1 MEEVIIFI
9 AISVIS
15 GLILSYILS
24 KSDFPTITGLII
36 IGIVISFIPTL
47 DKFLTS
53 FGSIF
58 KIIIELAINILLFET
73 GLEIIYLKY
82 NKKII
87 LSAIAQS
94 FFTFLIIFLISK
106 IFFKLAIIEGILIA
120 IIWMVT
126 GSDIAIT
133 LIRKL
138 KVNQDTKLKLGAIVV
153 FDDLIA
159 EIFFF
164 LFFPLL
170 KFKTIFQNEPTNA
183 ILLTVGEIILSIAL
197 GILLGLLFSRFE
209 RYGFNKFP
217 QIITSFSFILLFV
230 GISEYLKLH
239 SIVVSLIAGIVFSNT
254 SKNEIIKIVRFSLK
268 EIDQIFYT
276 LFIIYSISYVGLI
289 RIEKFLLPSILIL
302 FIRLIGKSVGA
313 IIIQKLKII
322 ETNSIKN
329 IIITLIPQSML
340 SAYFAY
346 LSGEYLTIFG
356 TSIFTATITSIIM
369 FEILGY
375 YLIKK
380 FALNE

>member
-87 LSAIAQS
+87 FSAIAQS

-164 LFFPLL
+164 LFFP
-170 KFKTIFQNEPTNA
+170 A
-183 ILLTVGEIILSIAL
+183 
-197 GILLGLLFSRFE
+197 
-209 RYGFNKFP
+209 
-217 QIITSFSFILLFV
+217 
-230 GISEYLKLH
+230 
-239 SIVVSLIAGIVFSNT
+239 
-254 SKNEIIKIVRFSLK
+254 SKV
-268 EIDQIFYT
+268 
-276 LFIIYSISYVGLI
+276 
-289 RIEKFLLPSILIL
+289 
-302 FIRLIGKSVGA
+302 
-313 IIIQKLKII
+313 
-322 ETNSIKN
+322 
-329 IIITLIPQSML
+329 
-340 SAYFAY
+340 
-346 LSGEYLTIFG
+346 
-356 TSIFTATITSIIM
+356 
-369 FEILGY
+369 
-375 YLIKK
+375 
-380 FALNE
+380 